1 MPATPLLRIVI
12 VGHVDHGKSTL
23 IGRLLHD
30 TGTIAA
36 GKADSL
42 RQACARRGMPFEWA
56 FLMDALQA
64 ERDQGITID
73 AAHIPF
79 RSPRRDYIIID
90 APGHREF
97 LKNMLTGASE
107 ADAALLVIDAAEGM
121 REQSRRHACLL
132 HLLGIRQVVVA
143 VNKMDRVD
151 FSHSRF
157 EAVASALRDYLGGFG
172 LSPSQIVPVS
182 ALLGDGLVDP
192 SPQMD
197 WYGGPTLLDALDTF
211 SAAPGSDMLPLRFPV
226 QDVYKFDDRRIVAGR
241 IESGRLAIG
250 DRLLFSPSGKT
261 ATVSTLETW
270 NAPATVS
277 AGAGDS
283 IGVTL
288 VEPVFIERGQVA
300 SRLEDPPFRADMF
313 RGRLFWFASQALAA
327 GQRYRL
333 RLATAEHAVTVDRI
347 ESVIDVE
354 TLGTLS
360 GDRVERGSLAE
371 VFFRSAN
378 PIALDAFS
386 DCPANGRFIL
396 VDGGETVGGGIVS
409 LDGLTLPRCAPE
421 TGGRDLSTV
430 PHKVTPE
437 DRRRVNRHRGGII
450 WLTGLSGSGKSTIAM
465 EAERRLFGR
474 GYHVFVLDGDNIRQG
489 LNADL
494 GFSPEDRTE
503 NIRRIGEVA
512 NLFVQAGVLVIA
524 AFISPY
530 RADRERARRI
540 NPAGFREV
548 YLSTCLAECERR
560 DPRGLYRKA
569 RAGQLLAFT
578 GVSAPYEPPPQ
589 PALTLDTE
597 GQAVEDSVNA
607 LIAFIEREF
616 AVGARA
622 QATDRTAV

>member
-1 MPATPLLRIVI
+1 MPATPLLRIVL

-36 GKADSL
+36 GKTDSL

-79 RSPRRDYIIID
+79 RSAKRDYIIID

-143 VNKMDRVD
+143 VNKMDRVE
-151 FSHSRF
+151 FSQSRF
-157 EAVASALRDYLGGFG
+157 ETVASELRDYLGGFG

-182 ALLGDGLVDP
+182 ALQGDGLVKP

-197 WYGGPTLLDALDTF
+197 WYGGPTLVDALDEV
-211 SAAPGSDMLPLRFPV
+211 SAGSVPDTQPLRFPV

-261 ATVSTLETW
+261 ATVSTLEAW
-270 NAPATVS
+270 NAPAKLS

-300 SRLEDPPFRADMF
+300 SRLEAPPFRADMF
-313 RGRLFWFASQALAA
+313 RGRLFWFAFKPLAA
-327 GQRYRL
+327 GQRYML

-347 ESVIDVE
+347 ERVIDID

-386 DCPANGRFIL
+386 DSPPTGRFIL

-421 TGGRDLSTV
+421 SGAKDLSTV

-494 GFSPEDRTE
+494 GFSPEGRTE

-569 RAGQLLAFT
+569 RAGQLPAFT

-597 GQAVEDSVNA
+597 GQAVEESVNA
-607 LIAFIEREF
+607 LIAFIESEF
-616 AVGARA
+616 AVGTQTA
-622 QATDRTAV
+622 DRTAV